1 MKNLVLAV
9 FVFSIVLTACSKK
22 ETAGFAVQED
32 VKVQYDT
39 VAIDSFSNGAA
50 SMDVVRRIKM
60 SSQAYQDSLKEAK
73 KIQDQEKKL
82 KEELEK
88 DNKKKL
94 EEENKKTDEGKQ
106 KASSASTKNETKSE

>member
-1 MKNLVLAV
+1 MKNLVFTV
-9 FVFSIVLTACSKK
+9 FVFSIVFTACSKK

-39 VAIDSFSNGAA
+39 AAIDSFSNGAA

-60 SSQAYQDSLKEAK
+60 SSQTYQDSLKEAK
-73 KIQDQEKKL
+73 KLQDQEKKI

-88 DNKKKL
+88 ENKKKL
-94 EEENKKTDEGKQ
+94 DEEKKKTDEGKQ
-106 KASSASTKNETKSE
+106 KASTASAQKETKSE

>member
-1 MKNLVLAV
+1 MKNLVFTV
-9 FVFSIVLTACSKK
+9 FVFLIVLTACSKK

-39 VAIDSFSNGAA
+39 AAIDSFSNGAA

-73 KIQDQEKKL
+73 KLQDQEKKL

-88 DNKKKL
+88 DNKKKQ
-94 EEENKKTDEGKQ
+94 EEEKKKTDEGKQ
-106 KASSASTKNETKSE
+106 KASTASAQNETKSE

>member
-1 MKNLVLAV
+1 MKNLVFTV

-22 ETAGFAVQED
+22 ETAGFAIQKD

-39 VAIDSFSNGAA
+39 AAIDSFSNGAA

-60 SSQAYQDSLKEAK
+60 SSQTYQDSLKEAK
-73 KIQDQEKKL
+73 KLQDQEKKL

-94 EEENKKTDEGKQ
+94 EEEKKKTDEGKE
-106 KASSASTKNETKSE
+106 KASTASTKNETKSE

>member
-1 MKNLVLAV
+1 MKNLVFTV
-9 FVFSIVLTACSKK
+9 FVFSIALTACSKK
-22 ETAGFAVQED
+22 ETASFAVQEN

-39 VAIDSFSNGAA
+39 AAIDSFSNGAA

-73 KIQDQEKKL
+73 KLQDQEKKL

-94 EEENKKTDEGKQ
+94 EEEKK
-106 KASSASTKNETKSE
+106 KAAAASTKNETKSE

>member
-1 MKNLVLAV
+1 MKNLVLTV

-73 KIQDQEKKL
+73 KLQDQEKKL

-106 KASSASTKNETKSE
+106 KASATSTKNETKSE

>member
-1 MKNLVLAV
+1 MKNLL
-9 FVFSIVLTACSKK
+9 FTIFILSIVLTACSKK
-22 ETAGFAVQED
+22 ETTGFIVHDD

-39 VAIDSFSNGAA
+39 AAIDSFSNGAA

-60 SSQAYQDSLKEAK
+60 SSQTYQDSLKEARK
-73 KIQDQEKKL
+73 LQHQEKKI

-94 EEENKKTDEGKQ
+94 EEEKKKTDEGKQ
-106 KASSASTKNETKSE
+106 KSSAASTKNENKIE